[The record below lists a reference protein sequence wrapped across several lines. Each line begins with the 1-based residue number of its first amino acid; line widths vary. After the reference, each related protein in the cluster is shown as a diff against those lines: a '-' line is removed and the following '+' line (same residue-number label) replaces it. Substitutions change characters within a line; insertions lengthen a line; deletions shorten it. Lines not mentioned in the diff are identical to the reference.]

1 MLGICGDSRL
11 AVLSELFSA
20 DTSAI
25 VERDQFRDAGGAL
38 TALDFDHCVIVD
50 SQAIGRDIL
59 GFCNVDAAPD
69 A

>member
-1 MLGICGDSRL
+1 MLGICSDSRL

-25 VERDQFRDAGGAL
+25 VERDQFHDAGGAL

-50 SQAIGRDIL
+50 SQAIGRNIL
-59 GFCNVDAAPD
+59 DFRDADAAPD
-69 A
+69 T